1 MKIIIGISGG
11 IAAYKSCELVRLL
24 QKAGHEVRAIM
35 TEGAKQFI
43 HLNTF
48 AALTKD
54 HAYDSVFSQKHNA
67 MLHIELAKWADL
79 IIVAPATANII
90 SKLSYGTGDDL
101 LTTVCLATNAAC
113 YIAPAMNCQMWNK
126 PATQRNIKQL
136 SSDGYH
142 VLPTEEG
149 EQACGDIGFGRMLEP
164 EKIMQHVLL
173 RSNKLKGTTVIITAG
188 PTIEKLDPVRYLSN
202 FSSGKMGYALASAY
216 CAQGATVHLISGPTQ
231 LNPPADC
238 IIHPVTTAKEMLETV
253 KDKIINADIF
263 IAAAAVADYTPLFHE
278 QKIKKSDE
286 HLTLKLEKT
295 IDILSHVTTHHP
307 ETFSVGF
314 CAETN
319 DLIDNAKKKLKAK
332 KCNVIIANQI
342 QQDGYPFNCDS
353 NKLHFI
359 TKEKMIALPENSKT
373 ALAYLL
379 ADEIMAELTLLF

>member
-1 MKIIIGISGG
+1 MKIIIGVSGG

-54 HAYDSVFSQKHNA
+54 HAYDSVFSQEHNA

-79 IIVAPATANII
+79 IIIAPATANII
-90 SKLSYGTGDDL
+90 SKLSYGIGDDL
-101 LTTVCLATNAAC
+101 LTTACLATNAAC
-113 YIAPAMNCQMWNK
+113 YIAPAMNCQMWDK

-136 SSDGYH
+136 INDGFH
-142 VLPTEEG
+142 ILPTEEG
-149 EQACGDIGFGRMLEP
+149 KQACGDVGFGRMLEP
-164 EKIMQHVLL
+164 EKIVQHVLL
-173 RSNKLKGTTVIITAG
+173 RSNKLKGTTVVITAG
-188 PTIEKLDPVRYLSN
+188 STIEKLDPVRYLSN

-216 CAQGATVHLISGPTQ
+216 CAQGATVYLISGPTQ
-231 LNPPADC
+231 CTPPPGC
-238 IIHPVTTAKEMLETV
+238 IVHMITTAKDMLEAV
-253 KDKIINADIF
+253 KNKVAWADIF
-263 IAAAAVADYTPLFHE
+263 IAAAAVADYAPQFNE

-286 HLTLKLEKT
+286 HLTLTLKRT
-295 IDILSHVTTHHP
+295 TDILSYVTTHHP

-319 DLIDNAKKKLKAK
+319 NLIENAKKKLSAK

-342 QQDGYPFNCDS
+342 QQDGYPFNHDS
-353 NKLHFI
+353 NQLSFI
-359 TKEKMIALPENSKT
+359 TNNKTLAFPENSKD

-379 ADEIMAELTLLF
+379 IDKIMTEVKA